1 MSVRTIISVMRS
13 RGALAMAF
21 MALRMR
27 GAASPMM
34 KSSSAC
40 RNSVESPGGAVAT
53 ARTAVGIFVGARV
66 GAGVLVGT
74 GVFVAVGAG
83 WGVGV

>member
-13 RGALAMAF
+13 RGTLAMAF
-21 MALRMR
+21 IALRMR

-40 RNSVESPGGAVAT
+40 LNSVASPGGAVAT
-53 ARTAVGIFVGARV
+53 ARTAVGIFVGARMGV
-66 GAGVLVGT
+66 RVLVGI
-74 GVFVAVGAG
+74 GVFVAVGTG
-83 WGVGV
+83 RGVGV